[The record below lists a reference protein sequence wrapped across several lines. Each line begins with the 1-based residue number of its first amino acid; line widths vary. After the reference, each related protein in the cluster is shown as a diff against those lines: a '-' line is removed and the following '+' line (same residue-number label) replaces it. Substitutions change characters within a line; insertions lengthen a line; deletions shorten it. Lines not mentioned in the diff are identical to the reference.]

1 MNWPKYSVFLCP
13 YHDQGLIP
21 FKMVHGKEHGVH
33 ITLGLPFIRTSV
45 DHGTA
50 KSIYGLDKAN
60 ATSMLRAMKLAVL
73 LCKAKKKR
81 TKS

>member
-1 MNWPKYSVFLCP
+1 
-13 YHDQGLIP
+13 
-21 FKMVHGKEHGVH
+21 MVHGKEHGVH